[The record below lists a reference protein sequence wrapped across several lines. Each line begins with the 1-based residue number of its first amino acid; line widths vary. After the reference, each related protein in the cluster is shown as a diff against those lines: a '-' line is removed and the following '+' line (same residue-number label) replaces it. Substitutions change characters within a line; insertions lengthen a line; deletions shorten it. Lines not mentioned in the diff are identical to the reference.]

1 MKIIARSIPDG
12 YEIKMWLGGSSY
24 KVLHFALPENSVDSW
39 RVALGKIRSEIWTR
53 EIGEALRAGRVF
65 FFSRFDP
72 DNPDTIIERLVVC
85 KLALAWNHV
94 HRDVPINLE
103 RIINSSVLMDLANT
117 WPFEWL
123 LQRPKYFLKEEWL
136 AELDKKALG
145 NPLRQKFLANFLP
158 NLDLLRALIQERT
171 RLQPDNA
178 SNLMSGYAALLM
190 AVTDF
195 LDNINKEERRATEYM
210 LIFRRFA
217 RKYLPALWALLAEN
231 DFLSLGERQY
241 YISLLFEN
249 EVIESERWFY
259 LVNVLEDL
267 EEEVGHDHTKQYV
280 AETIASLIAQHY
292 LDRYMLHRALHVWEK
307 VAHLKRD
314 RWLHGVLML
323 HRKPGRWLLFT
334 LLILWIAWWAP
345 WIGIFTL
352 LTSLLI
358 FLSISIMAAKRFLR
372 RQGFPF
378 LELFLPRLAGA
389 VVVGSSILALENTV
403 WDVSIKMPFFS
414 WAIITATSSLG
425 ALAYIFLEVHKTKRL
440 QPLESQGGKKKTP
453 GENMSPLMS
462 RSVSV
467 SWRFFLIGALEALG
481 INMLVASFLP
491 LDQQVDQQVLDRSS
505 ILAAWHGLRFLAF
518 KSYGVVV
525 DGSIWGQP
533 FIHLTFF
540 PKVIILWG
548 GLSLL
553 LGAFAQ
559 LLWQDRRITAS

>member
-1 MKIIARSIPDG
+1 
-12 YEIKMWLGGSSY
+12 
-24 KVLHFALPENSVDSW
+24 
-39 RVALGKIRSEIWTR
+39 
-53 EIGEALRAGRVF
+53 
-65 FFSRFDP
+65 
-72 DNPDTIIERLVVC
+72 
-85 KLALAWNHV
+85 
-94 HRDVPINLE
+94 
-103 RIINSSVLMDLANT
+103 MDLANT

-123 LQRPKYFLKEEWL
+123 LRRPKYFLKEEWL
-136 AELDKKALG
+136 AELDKKAPG
-145 NPLRQKFLANFLP
+145 NPLKQKFLANFLP

-171 RLQPDNA
+171 RLQSDNA

-195 LDNINKEERRATEYM
+195 LDNINKDGRRAAGYILT
-210 LIFRRFA
+210 FHHFA
-217 RKYLPALWALLAEN
+217 QKYQPALWALLAEN
-231 DFLSLGERQY
+231 DVLSLDKRQY
-241 YISLLFEN
+241 YISLLFEG
-249 EVIESERWFY
+249 EVIERERWLY

-267 EEEVGHDHTKQYV
+267 EEEVKNDQTKQYV

-292 LDRYMLHRALHVWEK
+292 LDRYMLHRALHVWER
-307 VAHLKRD
+307 VAHLKREC
-314 RWLHGVLML
+314 WLQGVLRL
-323 HRKPGRWLLFT
+323 HKTPGRWLLFT
-334 LLILWIAWWAP
+334 LLILLISWWVP
-345 WIGIFTL
+345 WIGVFTL
-352 LTSLLI
+352 LASLLT
-358 FLSISIMAAKRFLR
+358 FLSISIMAAVRFLR

-403 WDVSIKMPFFS
+403 WDVSITMPLFS

-440 QPLESQGGKKKTP
+440 QPLESQGGEGETP
-453 GENMSPLMS
+453 RENMSPLMS

-481 INMLVASFLP
+481 INVLVASFLP
-491 LDQQVDQQVLDRSS
+491 LDQQGLDYPST
-505 ILAAWHGLRFLAF
+505 LAAWHGLRFQAF

-525 DGSIWGQP
+525 DGSIWGQH

>member
-1 MKIIARSIPDG
+1 MKIIARSTPDS
-12 YEIKMWLGGSSY
+12 YETKVWLGDSSY
-24 KVLHFALPENSVDSW
+24 KVIRFVLPENSVDSW
-39 RVALGKIRSEIWTR
+39 RVALEKAKSKIWIR
-53 EIGEALRAGRVF
+53 EIGEALRAGSVS

-72 DNPDTIIERLVVC
+72 DDPDTIIERLVVC
-85 KLALAWNHV
+85 KLALAWNCV
-94 HRDVPINLE
+94 YGDTLLNLE
-103 RIINSSVLMDLANT
+103 HMIDSVLIDIAST

-123 LQRPKYFLKEEWL
+123 LREPKYFLKEEWL
-136 AELDKKALG
+136 VELDRNAPGSSLK
-145 NPLRQKFLANFLP
+145 QKFLANFLP
-158 NLDLLRALIQERT
+158 NLDLLRSLIQERV
-171 RLQPDNA
+171 RLQPDNI

-195 LDNINKEERRATEYM
+195 LGNINKDGHLYTENI
-210 LIFRRFA
+210 LIFHRFA
-217 RKYLPALWALLAEN
+217 KKYLPALWGLLAEN
-231 DFLSLGERQY
+231 EFLSLGERQY
-241 YISLLFEN
+241 YINLLFESKIL
-249 EVIESERWFY
+249 EGERWSY
-259 LVNVLEDL
+259 LVSVLEDL
-267 EEEVGHDHTKQYV
+267 EEEVEHDHTKQHI

-307 VAHLKRD
+307 MAHLKKD
-314 RWLHGVLML
+314 RWLQGVLML
-323 HRKPGRWLLFT
+323 HRTPGRWLLFT
-334 LLILWIAWWAP
+334 LLMLGISHRVP
-345 WIGIFTL
+345 WIGISML
-352 LTSLLI
+352 LASLLV
-358 FLSISIMAAKRFLR
+358 FLFISIMTAKRFWR
-372 RQGFPF
+372 GQGFPF

-403 WDVSIKMPFFS
+403 WDVSIKMPVFS

-440 QPLESQGGKKKTP
+440 QPLELRGEKEKTH

-462 RSVSV
+462 RSVGI

-481 INMLVASFLP
+481 INMLVTAFLP
-491 LDQQVDQQVLDRSS
+491 LDQQVLDSPS
-505 ILAAWHGLRFLAF
+505 TFTLAAGHSWRFLAF

-525 DGSIWGQP
+525 DASIHGQP

-540 PKVIILWG
+540 PKVIILWS